1 MAGDTDAPTANSEA
15 EVSSRRRG
23 IGLCLS
29 GGGFRATLFHA
40 GVIQRL
46 FELGIATRTD
56 GRGTVRDAAAIGRPE
71 APSETRALGFETVAS
86 VSGGSITAAQWAV
99 AVRIHRGS
107 LWGRRWL
114 LRLAFRRCLGRC
126 VSSARLSGSRV
137 GGRMGRGRLSGGGS
151 FLGCEK
157 AEGRVRGLGG
167 ATRLRPRPLR

>member
-71 APSETRALGFETVAS
+71 APSEMRALGFETVAS

-99 AVRIHRGS
+99 AETG
-107 LWGRRWL
+107 
-114 LRLAFRRCLGRC
+114 LRAD
-126 VSSARLSGSRV
+126 SGSRDCF
-137 GGRMGRGRLSGGGS
+137 GRRQRT
-151 FLGCEK
+151 
-157 AEGRVRGLGG
+157 G
-167 ATRLRPRPLR
+167 ASQ